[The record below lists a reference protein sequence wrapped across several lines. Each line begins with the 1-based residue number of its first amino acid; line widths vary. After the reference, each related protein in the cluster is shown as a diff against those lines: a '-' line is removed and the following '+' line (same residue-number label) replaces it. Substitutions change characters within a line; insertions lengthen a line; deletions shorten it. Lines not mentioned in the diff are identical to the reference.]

1 MHFTLGASVE
11 VHCDGENNFK
21 GLFFQDV
28 QMREAFHAYP
38 EIMFIDATY
47 KLLELGIPLYLF
59 LCEDSNGQSEVV
71 SAAMLV
77 SEDANGM
84 EWMMDAFKKQNSQWE
99 KTRVVMADKD
109 IGERDVIKKCLPN
122 ARVLI
127 CLFHSLRTFRREV
140 SCDKLG
146 ITSGARVL
154 SLELMQKM
162 VYAKSEAEYDSLY
175 DQFQKDV
182 PKEVVEYF
190 DECWHKIKDEWV
202 IGITSCCGTFLNT
215 TNNRLESING
225 KLKQVISRNS
235 SLEEFIHHFFVILTA
250 LRTERDHKAAVMFQK
265 VKVQPFVQ
273 GSPESEYTK
282 LLTSYASGLVIKQL
296 EIAKKV
302 KNIKEEND
310 RYVVETSEGE
320 RTVSTTKCAC
330 TFFTSIY
337 LPCRH
342 IFALRAKLG
351 KPLYDPTICDQRW
364 TSSYYRS
371 TQRIF
376 SDSQASSSLVVVKSN
391 PKTRT
396 LSQHEKYR
404 KALLLTSELASVASA
419 ASHIHFKR
427 RLKLIQEL
435 IDFWKCGEEV
445 GLTEIDKG
453 YY

>member
-59 LCEDSNGQSEVV
+59 LCEDSSGQSEVV

-250 LRTERDHKAAVMFQK
+250 LRTERDHKAAIMFQK

-273 GSPESEYTK
+273 GEKSH
-282 LLTSYASGLVIKQL
+282 VISWELHL
-296 EIAKKV
+296 E
-302 KNIKEEND
+302 
-310 RYVVETSEGE
+310 
-320 RTVSTTKCAC
+320 
-330 TFFTSIY
+330 
-337 LPCRH
+337 
-342 IFALRAKLG
+342 
-351 KPLYDPTICDQRW
+351 Q
-364 TSSYYRS
+364 
-371 TQRIF
+371 
-376 SDSQASSSLVVVKSN
+376 
-391 PKTRT
+391 
-396 LSQHEKYR
+396 
-404 KALLLTSELASVASA
+404 
-419 ASHIHFKR
+419 
-427 RLKLIQEL
+427 
-435 IDFWKCGEEV
+435 
-445 GLTEIDKG
+445 G
-453 YY
+453 YYHLS